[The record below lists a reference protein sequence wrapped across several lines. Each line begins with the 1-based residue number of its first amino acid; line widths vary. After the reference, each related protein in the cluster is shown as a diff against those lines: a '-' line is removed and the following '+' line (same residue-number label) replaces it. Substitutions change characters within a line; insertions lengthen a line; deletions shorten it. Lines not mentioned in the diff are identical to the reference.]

1 MNIKRGNFYVSL
13 LLMYSIQKKT
23 ESKSIIP
30 NNKNKI
36 YIMLVESVGV
46 KWNNACYDFYSL
58 QSHVAVKKNFFYFMI
73 FMTSCYNRVEINR
86 KQDSSIFFCSIQKEK

>member
-46 KWNNACYDFYSL
+46 KWNNACYEFYSL
-58 QSHVAVKKNFFYFMI
+58 QSHVAVKKTFFI
-73 FMTSCYNRVEINR
+73 S
-86 KQDSSIFFCSIQKEK
+86 